1 MPLPSLHPLLALV
14 ASSAL
19 LISSPLTVSGAP
31 DRTAAVLS
39 FERAT
44 CAAYQRN
51 DAAALDTLVAD
62 GYALTD
68 GFGAITTKAD
78 DLRDARTRAVN
89 YTAFRNEDM
98 HVQFFDNT
106 AIVRGRTV
114 VQGTTRAGAR
124 VDVLVQFTDT
134 AVLLNGRWQLVA
146 GHVSRLPHD
155 RG

>member
-39 FERAT
+39 FER
-44 CAAYQRN
+44 
-51 DAAALDTLVAD
+51 
-62 GYALTD
+62 
-68 GFGAITTKAD
+68 
-78 DLRDARTRAVN
+78 
-89 YTAFRNEDM
+89 
-98 HVQFFDNT
+98 
-106 AIVRGRTV
+106 
-114 VQGTTRAGAR
+114 TTRAGAR

-134 AVLLNGRWQLVA
+134 AVPLNGRWQLVA
-146 GHVSRLPHD
+146 GHVSRLAHD